1 MFPFKDN
8 IPTDRPPLVTLLL
21 IAANVVVY
29 VISPHN
35 IRPLPAIFLQASILQ
50 LVGNMLFLWIFG
62 NTIEDAMGSLKFLVF
77 YLAAGAIAVAIQEVV
92 SSTTALGAGGAIAA
106 VLGGYTIIHHRG
118 RVITLVLIP
127 LLFTVAETPAGII
140 LGLWFVMQAAFAAAG
155 WIDWWAFAIQ
165 FATFALGALSI
176 RVLATRRKP
185 TPPTHVVA

>member
-8 IPTDRPPLVTLLL
+8 IPSDRPPAVTLLL
-21 IAANVVVY
+21 IVANVVVY
-29 VISPHN
+29 VISPRN
-35 IRPLPAIFLQASILQ
+35 IEPLPAIFLQASILQ

-77 YLAAGAIAVAIQEVV
+77 YLVAGVIAVAIQGAV
-92 SSTTALGAGGAIAA
+92 SSTTVLGAGGAIAA

-127 LLFTVAETPAGII
+127 LLFTVTEAPAVII

-155 WIDWWAFAIQ
+155 WIDWWAFVIE
-165 FATFALGALSI
+165 FGTFALGALSI

-185 TPPTHVVA
+185 TPPTRVVA